1 MFLGLKAIGKPT
13 FFACDFPS
21 IFDKMNRFVRLF
33 LYSMAVFSLAGCA
46 SFKQKK
52 WLEAHHSQ
60 LEQAAANRQSAEEK
74 MEILLTNYV
83 DLMNEG
89 LCFVNPVKG
98 AKFIGKYERQNRAA
112 IDKIVAESI
121 KSMSELTD
129 LQKITLGA
137 RLLTKPWF
145 RDFVELAPKFKRKY
159 EQYKFVA
166 EMTGKVAGG
175 FGKVGSKL
183 F

>member
-1 MFLGLKAIGKPT
+1 
-13 FFACDFPS
+13 
-21 IFDKMNRFVRLF
+21 MNLISRLF
-33 LYSMAVFSLAGCA
+33 LLSMAVLSLANCA

-52 WLEAHHSQ
+52 WLAAHHSE
-60 LEQAAANRQSAEEK
+60 LEQAAASRQTAEEK

-83 DLMNEG
+83 ALMNEG
-89 LCFVNPVKG
+89 LRFVNPVKG
-98 AKFIGKYERQNRAA
+98 AKFIQKYERQNRAA
-112 IDKIVAESI
+112 IDQIVAESS
-121 KSMSELTD
+121 KSVNGMTD

-175 FGKVGSKL
+175 FGKVGSKV